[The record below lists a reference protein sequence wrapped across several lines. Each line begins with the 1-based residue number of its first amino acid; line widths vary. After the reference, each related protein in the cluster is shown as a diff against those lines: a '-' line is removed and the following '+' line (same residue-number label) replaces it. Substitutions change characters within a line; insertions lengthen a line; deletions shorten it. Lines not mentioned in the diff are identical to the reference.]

1 MKGNMTVWAILMLAA
16 GLLTGCAGDSGQ
28 PEVTTAVARS
38 GRDLSSMVWQGTV
51 EAMSTIDVMPGGSGK
66 VVAVPAAEGQHVNAG
81 DIIFQTDDTDAG
93 LSLAQAK
100 AGYDA
105 AKAAFTSAQ
114 KASDE
119 NTGVAPARI
128 EYTDALNNFNRVQEL
143 YASNV
148 VSQVDYEN
156 ARSRMDT
163 AASKLKAQMDS
174 AKAALDIAQKRY
186 DDCSVPS
193 PITGMI
199 TKINVEI
206 GQTVSPQVTGATV
219 IDDSGQKVEI
229 QVADTDIDQLKTG
242 MAMDIGLQSAGTAC
256 SGTIGEISAVCDP
269 KTGMYTVKILL
280 DRQEDLRY
288 TGLMADVRAAGS
300 QSASS
305 VYIPSKCILSDDSGS
320 YVYAIVNTS
329 VVKTPVTQ
337 GRKKN
342 AYMEITQGL
351 EAGSEV
357 VLQSSRNLEDGMK
370 VRVLTVK

>member
-81 DIIFQTDDTDAG
+81 V
-93 LSLAQAK
+93 SLAQAK

-143 YASNV
+143 YVSNV

-163 AASKLKAQMDS
+163 AASKLKAAQNGQDGNYDAAKAQMDS
-174 AKAALDIAQKRY
+174 CISFQKKQKWY
-186 DDCSVPS
+186 D
-193 PITGMI
+193 
-199 TKINVEI
+199 
-206 GQTVSPQVTGATV
+206 
-219 IDDSGQKVEI
+219 
-229 QVADTDIDQLKTG
+229 
-242 MAMDIGLQSAGTAC
+242 
-256 SGTIGEISAVCDP
+256 
-269 KTGMYTVKILL
+269 
-280 DRQEDLRY
+280 
-288 TGLMADVRAAGS
+288 
-300 QSASS
+300 
-305 VYIPSKCILSDDSGS
+305 
-320 YVYAIVNTS
+320 
-329 VVKTPVTQ
+329 
-337 GRKKN
+337 
-342 AYMEITQGL
+342 
-351 EAGSEV
+351 
-357 VLQSSRNLEDGMK
+357 
-370 VRVLTVK
+370 